1 MTDPHRPPAGPPA
14 LRPPGPSLPVP
25 TGSSA
30 PTPRAALWNRLTRT
44 RRGAAGIGVL
54 AAALLL
60 WPFSGLSWIPWLA
73 GLAVLV
79 LLALLRLDRVLHGW
93 TWHVAGLVVVAGLMV
108 STSPWAWA
116 LAASLGVLLAGL
128 LRLPAWR
135 LAAVGAVLCLVSGAA
150 FAFTSYETRQQAAA
164 VQTERNETDRGLYG
178 APRPQGV
185 LPILL
190 GRIAANSPGAVCD
203 NLMASSTHTAFAAS
217 VGQPDCVAAVQRI
230 AEGVTDPGDYADADA
245 PARERGDGIV
255 VDACALTWD
264 AAAPLGPQLGQLTI
278 GRAPNGPTYV
288 VTAFAPCP
296 PN

>member
-30 PTPRAALWNRLTRT
+30 PTPRAALWKRLTRT

-135 LAAVGAVLCLVSGAA
+135 LAAVGAALCLVSGAA
-150 FAFTSYETRQQAAA
+150 FAFTTYQVRQEARAQNDRENTASFALA
-164 VQTERNETDRGLYG
+164 GERIPER
-178 APRPQGV
+178 V
-185 LPILL
+185 LPALL
-190 GRIAANSPGAVCD
+190 EGIGQGDVVAVCG
-203 NLMASSTHTAFAAS
+203 LMDEEARAGF
-217 VGQPDCVAAVQRI
+217 VAAVGSPDCASAVTALQR
-230 AEGVTDPGDYADADA
+230 AGAAPEYEDLQATTVPDSGGWVTDGCRTPWADDRLGGPELGRVLIRQSPPPG
-245 PARERGDGIV
+245 G
-255 VDACALTWD
+255 
-264 AAAPLGPQLGQLTI
+264 
-278 GRAPNGPTYV
+278 TYFLSG
-288 VTAFAPCP
+288 FAPCP
-296 PN
+296 PS

>member
-14 LRPPGPSLPVP
+14 LRPPGPPPPVP
-25 TGSSA
+25 AGSSA
-30 PTPRAALWNRLTRT
+30 PLPRAPLWKRLTRT

-150 FAFTSYETRQQAAA
+150 FGFASYQAREEARAENARAGDPLRQVIGEAEPS
-164 VQTERNETDRGLYG
+164 VI
-178 APRPQGV
+178 
-185 LPILL
+185 LPIMIQAVADDDADPICRLL
-190 GRIAANSPGAVCD
+190 TAEATTQLLAA
-203 NLMASSTHTAFAAS
+203 TAT
-217 VGQPDCVAAVQRI
+217 PDCSSAVTALHLR
-230 AEGVTDPGDYADADA
+230 ATAGDDGADADA
-245 PARERGDGIV
+245 PVPAGGELR
-255 VDACALTWD
+255 VDACDSAWVAT
-264 AAAPLGPQLGQLTI
+264 AGEALGQVRI
-278 GRAPNGPTYV
+278 VR
-288 VTAFAPCP
+288 TASELERYAVAGFAPC
-296 PN
+296 